1 MVTIQDLIQTSYSG
15 DLDQTITY
23 VNLTIQAIG
32 VLVGGIVIWRASI
45 AFQRKKMQER
55 RRNPFFETTYS
66 KHWRK

>member
-1 MVTIQDLIQTSYSG
+1 MTLQDLIQTSYSG

-45 AFQRKKMQER
+45 AFQRKKIKER